1 MGFMVQYRAE
11 RCCTACQAIEDN
23 LVFPPTYTPT
33 FSGHE
38 TFVLRSTWLKKGY
51 DTIRQ
56 YPDLFVQP
64 EEVSQVKIFLSPG
77 SQTANCA

>member
-1 MGFMVQYRAE
+1 M
-11 RCCTACQAIEDN
+11 
-23 LVFPPTYTPT
+23 FPPTCAPT

-56 YPDLFVQP
+56 YSDLFVQP
-64 EEVSQVKIFLSPG
+64 EEVSQVKIFLLPEAAKP
-77 SQTANCA
+77 QTVSERIKLVAVEDIAILS